1 MQSGGMDAFRKRQV
15 GGTALFLPQ
24 FGMGGASL
32 GDMHAVIP
40 EAQAEATIEAAHA
53 TGVGY
58 FDTSP
63 WYGNTKSEL
72 RLGHVL
78 RVKPRDS
85 FVLSTKV
92 GRVHS
97 RPADPDSYRHPAWA
111 GGLPF
116 EPHFDYSRDGILKS
130 YEMSLARLGMSRVD
144 ALLIHDLD
152 PGHLGAG
159 DGVANAFGQL
169 SQGGFDTLA
178 DLKAR
183 GEIRAIGAGVNRVG
197 MIPQFL
203 ARFAIDFFIV
213 AMPYTLLDQS
223 GLNELELCRQRGVSV
238 VIGAPFASG
247 VLVQGP
253 REDAY
258 YGYRPVKPEIL
269 EKARRLQAVCVRHHV
284 PLAAAALRF
293 PFGHPSVISVIPGPN
308 APQQLHQNL
317 DWMGLDIPA
326 ELWIELRRDGLIH
339 PAAPTPDGAR

>member
-1 MQSGGMDAFRKRQV
+1 
-15 GGTALFLPQ
+15 
-24 FGMGGASL
+24 
-32 GDMHAVIP
+32 
-40 EAQAEATIEAAHA
+40 
-53 TGVGY
+53 
-58 FDTSP
+58 
-63 WYGNTKSEL
+63 
-72 RLGHVL
+72 
-78 RVKPRDS
+78 
-85 FVLSTKV
+85 
-92 GRVHS
+92 
-97 RPADPDSYRHPAWA
+97 
-111 GGLPF
+111 
-116 EPHFDYSRDGILKS
+116 
-130 YEMSLARLGMSRVD
+130 
-144 ALLIHDLD
+144 
-152 PGHLGAG
+152 
-159 DGVANAFGQL
+159 
-169 SQGGFDTLA
+169 
-178 DLKAR
+178 
-183 GEIRAIGAGVNRVG
+183 